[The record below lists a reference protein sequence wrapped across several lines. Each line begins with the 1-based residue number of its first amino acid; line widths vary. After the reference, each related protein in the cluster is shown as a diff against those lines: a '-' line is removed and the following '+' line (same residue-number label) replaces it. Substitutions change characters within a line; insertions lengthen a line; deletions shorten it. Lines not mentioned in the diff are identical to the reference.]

1 MKNLILISLVL
12 TGCST
17 WNEKAA
23 PEVAKYIDT
32 YCATTDE
39 FTRAQL
45 RESINSLT
53 QICDVEI
60 TRIDNN

>member
-1 MKNLILISLVL
+1 MKKLILISLVL

-17 WNEKAA
+17 WNERAA

-53 QICDVEI
+53 SLGDIEVTC
-60 TRIDNN
+60 N

>member
-1 MKNLILISLVL
+1 MKKLILISLIL
-12 TGCST
+12 AGCST

-39 FTRAQL
+39 FSRAQL

-53 QICDVEI
+53 KMGDIEVTC
-60 TRIDNN
+60 N